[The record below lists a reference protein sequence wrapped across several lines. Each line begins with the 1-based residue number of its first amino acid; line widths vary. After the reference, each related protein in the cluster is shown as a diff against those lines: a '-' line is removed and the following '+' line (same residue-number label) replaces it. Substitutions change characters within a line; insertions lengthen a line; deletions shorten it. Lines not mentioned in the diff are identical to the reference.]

1 MIKDKRKEKLLYLVW
16 RFGPISRS
24 ELASKMNLNFPT
36 ISNLV
41 NELIDSGKLIEQGHA
56 DSTGGRKPQ
65 LLEINTNDS
74 SVIAVYVSSKS
85 ITSVLS
91 NMKGNWGE
99 REVINISQPYTVDD
113 ILSKLME
120 IFEKQI
126 SKSQSSGKQIK
137 RAGIAISGIVD
148 SINGISVKFP
158 RCDEWSEIPLKKMVE
173 EKFGITTIVE
183 NNIRAIGLAENLL
196 GKYKEYKNILYIN
209 LGPGIGMGII
219 INGNLYKGS
228 NLNAGEFG
236 HITIVEDGPLCYC
249 GNNGCLESVASDYAM
264 VDIASNAIKQGV
276 STKITSFISGND
288 EEITAE
294 AIFKASKLGDR
305 FAYNLIEK
313 STHYIGTGIA
323 NLLNLFGSELIILG
337 GDMASFEDQI
347 LEPINRIIRQRA
359 LERIADN
366 AKIVFSSF
374 GKDEGVMGAV
384 VLALNDYY
392 ENLEL

>member
-24 ELASKMNLNFPT
+24 ELASKMNLNLPT

-41 NELIDSGKLIEQGHA
+41 NELINSGKLIEQGYA

-74 SVIAVYVSSKS
+74 SIIAVYVSSKS

-91 NMKGNWGE
+91 DMKGNWSE
-99 REVINISQPYTVDD
+99 REIINISQPYSVDD

-126 SKSQSSGKQIK
+126 SKSRSSGKQIK
-137 RAGIAISGIVD
+137 KAGIAISGIVD
-148 SINGISVKFP
+148 SIKGISMKFP
-158 RCDEWSEIPLKKMVE
+158 RCDEWSEIPLKKMIE

-196 GKYKEYKNILYIN
+196 GRYKEYKNILYIN

-249 GNNGCLESVASDYAM
+249 GNNGCLERVASDYAM
-264 VDIASNAIKQGV
+264 VDVASNAIKQGV
-276 STKITSFISGND
+276 STKITSFISGDNG
-288 EEITAE
+288 EVTAE
-294 AIFKASKLGDR
+294 AIFKASKSGDR

-323 NLLNLFGSELIILG
+323 NLLNLFGSELIVLG

-347 LEPINRIIRQRA
+347 LEPINRTIRQRA

-366 AKIVFSSF
+366 ARIVFSSF
-374 GKDEGVMGAV
+374 GKDEGVMGAI

>member
-24 ELASKMNLNFPT
+24 ELAFKMNLNLPT

-41 NELIDSGKLIEQGHA
+41 NELIDLGKLIEQGHA

-148 SINGISVKFP
+148 SINGISMKFP

-347 LEPINRIIRQRA
+347 LEPINRTIRQRA

-392 ENLEL
+392 ENLIL

>member
-1 MIKDKRKEKLLYLVW
+1 MIKDRRKEKLLYLVW
-16 RFGPISRS
+16 RFGPISRNELS
-24 ELASKMNLNFPT
+24 EKMNLNLPT
-36 ISNLV
+36 TSILV
-41 NELIDSGKLIEQGHA
+41 NELIDKRLLNEYGYA

-74 SVIAVYVSSKS
+74 SVLAVYVSSKS

-91 NMKGNWGE
+91 DMKGNWGE
-99 REVINISQPYTVDD
+99 KEIIEISQPYNGDD
-113 ILSKLME
+113 ILSKLTEMLH
-120 IFEKQI
+120 
-126 SKSQSSGKQIK
+126 SQVNKANSNHKEIK
-137 RAGIAISGIVD
+137 RAGIAIPGIVD

-158 RCDEWSEIPLKKMVE
+158 RCKDWSKVPLKKMIE
-173 EKFGITTIVE
+173 ERFNITTIVE

-196 GKYKEYKNILYIN
+196 GKYKNYRNILYIN

-219 INGNLYKGS
+219 INGTLYKGS

-249 GNNGCLESVASDYAM
+249 GNSGCLERVASDYAM
-264 VDIASNAIKQGV
+264 VDMATNAIKQGV
-276 STKITSFISGND
+276 STKIASFISGND
-288 EEITAE
+288 SEITAE
-294 AIFKASKLGDR
+294 VIFKAAKMGDR

-313 STHYIGTGIA
+313 SAQYIGTGIA

-337 GDMASFEDQI
+337 GDMASFEEQI
-347 LEPINRIIRQRA
+347 LEPINRTIKQRA
-359 LERIADN
+359 LERTADN